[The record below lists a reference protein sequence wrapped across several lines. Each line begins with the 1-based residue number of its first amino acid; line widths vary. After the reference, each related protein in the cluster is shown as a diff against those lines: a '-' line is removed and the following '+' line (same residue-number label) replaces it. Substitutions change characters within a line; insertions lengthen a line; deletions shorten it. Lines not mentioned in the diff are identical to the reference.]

1 MSQFS
6 ALVSNSRNLT
16 PAQRTKN
23 FIGSRL
29 NPGDTFT
36 PKAATI
42 TGNIALGGTSIT
54 LGAALDVDLYEG
66 TPIFVKASWTGI
78 TDLSDVYAAE
88 YVIVSEF
95 VAAGDTTV
103 PIEPSLVA
111 ITSPLAR
118 IPAWTPFFS
127 TKNITVSSSGNIIS
141 DNVFSGGLEMEKA
154 QTSTDKTA
162 NTSGPTVYGD
172 PGLEEFR
179 LAHDAGQKVVVC
191 TVKPDQRG
199 GSIFVAYVS
208 QFDEA
213 AEKDAFYQST
223 VNLAVTGGVYKL
235 GELADSGL

>member
-1 MSQFS
+1 MSQFA
-6 ALVSNSRNLT
+6 ALVSSDRNLT

-23 FIGSRL
+23 FIGGRL
-29 NPGDTFT
+29 NPGDAFT
-36 PKAATI
+36 AKAATV
-42 TGNIALGGTSIT
+42 TGAIALADTEIT
-54 LGAALDVDLYEG
+54 IGAALDVDLYEG
-66 TPIFVKASWTGI
+66 TPIFLKASWTGI
-78 TDLSDVYAAE
+78 NSLSDSYVEE

-95 VAAGDTTV
+95 TAAGATTI

-111 ITSPLAR
+111 LASSVAR

-179 LAHDAGQKVVVC
+179 LAHDAGQKLVVC
-191 TVKPDQRG
+191 TVDPDQRG
-199 GSIFVAYVS
+199 GEIFIAYVS
-208 QFDEA
+208 QFDKA
-213 AEKDAFYQST
+213 KEKDAFNQST
-223 VNLAVTGGVYKL
+223 VNLAVSGGVYKL
-235 GELADSGL
+235 GELASTGL